1 MVEHLTFNQVVV
13 GSIPTRLTRT
23 VNIHLQRCIDI
34 IETSTAGLSADAA
47 ARRPDQRWSVVDVV
61 EHLQRAYSG
70 TVTGL
75 ERCLETGE
83 PRARHFSLGN
93 RFWTFVIVGLGY
105 FPRGRQAPTHVLPT
119 GQMDLPEV
127 VARAKHDLARL
138 DEVAMRVRERFGTVK
153 ILDHPILG
161 AFTID
166 QWLRFHAIHT
176 RHHEKQIQALR
187 RGAVE
192 GVR

>member
-1 MVEHLTFNQVVV
+1 MTDCIFCRIASGE
-13 GSIPTRLTRT
+13 IPSRRIDETAACIA
-23 VNIHLQRCIDI
+23 IH
-34 IETSTAGLSADAA
+34 
-47 ARRPDQRWSVVDVV
+47 DV
-61 EHLQRAYSG
+61 Q
-70 TVTGL
+70 
-75 ERCLETGE
+75 
-83 PRARHFSLGN
+83 P
-93 RFWTFVIVGLGY
+93 
-105 FPRGRQAPTHVLPT
+105 QAPTHVLPT

-166 QWLRFHAIHT
+166 EWLRFHAIHT